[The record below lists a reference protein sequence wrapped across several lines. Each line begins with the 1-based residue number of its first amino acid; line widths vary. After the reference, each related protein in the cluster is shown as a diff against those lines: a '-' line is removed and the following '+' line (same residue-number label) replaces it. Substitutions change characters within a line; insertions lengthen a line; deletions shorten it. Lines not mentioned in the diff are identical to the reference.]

1 MNSIVI
7 HLGYMVLDGSCPV
20 QFEADEIP
28 VKLMAVNMY
37 GAFVWALI
45 AAFMVYK
52 KVFIAI

>member
-28 VKLMAVNMY
+28 VKLMAVNRY

-45 AAFMVYK
+45 AAFMFSK